1 MTQPTATTPPVTI
14 GLDVGDR
21 TTHACVLDP
30 SRTVVA
36 RFSFAT
42 TAPHLTQA
50 LSGFPGAHVVI
61 EAGSQSPWM
70 SRHLHAQGFA
80 VHVAD
85 PRRVQLLAQDPRKC
99 DRRDAETLTRMEAG
113 MPELLGA
120 VHHRGLQAQADL
132 AIVRARDL
140 VVRMRTKAIQ
150 CIRGMSKAFG
160 VRLPNA
166 SSRAFAKRAL
176 EDLPIELK
184 PAIEPLLAQ
193 IDHLSATIRD
203 YECRMDAVVDERY
216 ASEVALLR
224 QVSGVGRI
232 TATAFV
238 LTLETPDRFETSR
251 QVGSWLGLCP
261 RSHAS
266 GDADPRLP
274 ISKAGDGALRRLL
287 VQCSQYI
294 LGPFGGRQ
302 ESNLRNF
309 GLALVA
315 RGGRAA
321 KRKAVTAVAR
331 KLAVLLHSLWKHKAT
346 YEPLRQTPRRATTV
360 A

>member
-1 MTQPTATTPPVTI
+1 VTI

-21 TTHACVLDP
+21 NTHVCVLDA
-30 SRTVVA
+30 SRAVVA
-36 RFSFAT
+36 RFDFAT
-42 TAPHLTQA
+42 TASQLTQA
-50 LSGFPGAHVVI
+50 LDGFPGARLVI

-70 SRHLHAQGFA
+70 SRHLRDQGFE

-85 PRRVQLLAQDPRKC
+85 PRRVQLLAQDPRKT
-99 DRRDAETLTRMEAG
+99 DRRDAETLARMEAG

-120 VHHRGLQAQADL
+120 VHHRGLQAHADL

-160 VRLPNA
+160 VRLPAA
-166 SSRAFAKRAL
+166 SSRGFTKRAH
-176 EDLPIELK
+176 DGLPIELK
-184 PAIEPLLAQ
+184 PAIEPLFAQ
-193 IDHLSATIRD
+193 IDQLSETIRN
-203 YECRMDAVVDERY
+203 YEHRMDAVVHERY
-216 ASEVALLR
+216 AAEVALLR
-224 QVSGVGRI
+224 QVNGVGRI

-238 LTLETPDRFETSR
+238 LTLETPDRFATSR

-287 VQCSQYI
+287 VQCAQYI
-294 LGPFGGRQ
+294 LGPFGQ
-302 ESNLRNF
+302 ESDLRNF

-331 KLAVLLHSLWKHKAT
+331 KLAVLLHSLWKHRST
-346 YEPLRQTPRRATTV
+346 YEPLRQTARRATTV